1 MQTEEKLYRSVP
13 KELAYISKIV
23 RLMDSSIKIPGT
35 NRTIG
40 LDPIIGLVP
49 VLGELVDFLVS
60 AGIMLALVRN
70 GASGRVVAKMLMNV
84 GIDVLLMMVPVL
96 GNVIDFVFKANQR
109 NLKLAV
115 EHFEEGKHQGSAWPI
130 VLPVVGALLVM
141 MVAMLAVSI
150 WLFITIGQWVVGL
163 F

>member
-13 KELAYISKIV
+13 KELQYISRIV

-40 LDPIIGLVP
+40 LDPIIGMVP
-49 VLGELVDFLVS
+49 VLGELIDFLVS
-60 AGIMLALVRN
+60 AGILLALVKN
-70 GASGRVVAKMLMNV
+70 GASGRVVAKMLGNV
-84 GIDVLLMMVPVL
+84 GIDALLTMVPVL
-96 GNVIDFVFKANQR
+96 GNIIDFVFKANQR
-109 NLKLAV
+109 NLILAV

-130 VLPVVGALLVM
+130 VLPVVGALMLM
-141 MVAMLAVSI
+141 LIAMLGVSI
-150 WLFITIGQWVVGL
+150 WIFITIAQWLVGL